1 MNTVEI
7 IISIAMP
14 AIVYFCIGCLCKG
27 FFTKL
32 GDLLAENFHDELL
45 KKKDS
50 RRKGNFKR
58 KKVKLIKL
66 SLKTSEVEM
75 VEIDYNPP
83 E

>member
-1 MNTVEI
+1 MEI
-7 IISIAMP
+7 INSIAVP
-14 AIVYFCIGCLCKG
+14 AIVCFCICFGCLCKG

-32 GDLLAENFHDELL
+32 GELLAEDFHGELL

-50 RRKGNFKR
+50 RRKGNLKR

-66 SLKTSEVEM
+66 SLKNSEVEM
-75 VEIDYNPP
+75 VKIDSNPS